1 MKKNIL
7 IVGGTGFI
15 GSKLVKRFVDRS
27 HNVMILTRQKLESDY
42 EKIYINEIDERDFFY
57 DVVIN
62 LAGAPISNYWT
73 KKNKKEI
80 YDSRINTTKELVQF
94 FQTSTR
100 RPELFICASAIG
112 YYGCDNNE
120 YCEQSEI
127 SSTEAFSQ
135 KICQDVEKEADKIK
149 DKCKVAKIRL
159 GVVLGKGGGALK
171 KMTPSFKM
179 GLGGTIASGK
189 QYMSWIHID
198 DVVNAV
204 EFIAEN
210 NIDDAINLVAPNPVT
225 NKEFSKI
232 LAKSLNR
239 PCIFNIPL
247 FVVKLLFG
255 QMGCEL
261 LAKGQ
266 KVIPQ
271 KLIDSGFKFE
281 YENIEQALKNIAQ

>member
-1 MKKNIL
+1 
-7 IVGGTGFI
+7 
-15 GSKLVKRFVDRS
+15 
-27 HNVMILTRQKLESDY
+27 
-42 EKIYINEIDERDFFY
+42 
-57 DVVIN
+57 
-62 LAGAPISNYWT
+62 
-73 KKNKKEI
+73 
-80 YDSRINTTKELVQF
+80 
-94 FQTSTR
+94 
-100 RPELFICASAIG
+100 
-112 YYGCDNNE
+112 
-120 YCEQSEI
+120 
-127 SSTEAFSQ
+127 
-135 KICQDVEKEADKIK
+135 
-149 DKCKVAKIRL
+149 
-159 GVVLGKGGGALK
+159 
-171 KMTPSFKM
+171 
-179 GLGGTIASGK
+179 
-189 QYMSWIHID
+189 
-198 DVVNAV
+198 VNAV

>member
-42 EKIYINEIDERDFFY
+42 EKIYINKIDERDFFY

-94 FQTSTR
+94 FKTSTR

-127 SSTEAFSQ
+127 SSTQAFSQ

-198 DVVNAV
+198 DVVNAI

-247 FVVKLLFG
+247 FAIKLLFG

-266 KVIPQ
+266 KVSPQ
-271 KLIDSGFKFE
+271 RLIDSGFKFE